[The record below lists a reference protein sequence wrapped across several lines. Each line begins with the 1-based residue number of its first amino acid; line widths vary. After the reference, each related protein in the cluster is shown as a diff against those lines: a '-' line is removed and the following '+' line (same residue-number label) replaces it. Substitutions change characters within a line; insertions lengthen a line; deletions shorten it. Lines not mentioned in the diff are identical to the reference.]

1 MNKIKEFYND
11 KYGMLITLS
20 WILLAICLVIKL
32 LGGNWFELSTD
43 NERFI
48 AICTF
53 VDEHQWLKMIL
64 ACGIYIGTGYPVL
77 CIILNEQRLSLK
89 ENLIFIPLMVI
100 KSILGWYILWL
111 AYILDIFI
119 IILIPLVLRKFK
131 NWKIVILG
139 NVLVFLFQLI
149 LIIIRNLSG
158 GLNSFDTFIEQSI
171 IQIDYFLMIILFYLY
186 VFKRKRKEDK

>member
-1 MNKIKEFYND
+1 MNRIKEFYND

-20 WILLAICLVIKL
+20 WILLIICLVIKL
-32 LGGNWFELSTD
+32 FGGNLFELGTD
-43 NERFI
+43 NEKFI
-48 AICTF
+48 AFCNY
-53 VDEHQWLKMIL
+53 VDNHQWLKMIL

-77 CIILNEQRLSLK
+77 CIMLNKGILSLK
-89 ENLIFIPLMVI
+89 ENLIFIPLMVT

-139 NVLVFLFQLI
+139 NILVFLFQLI